1 MQINDTT
8 IAITQHNPALQIY
21 NVFVNVIRLVRV
33 VTSSGTQKSETV
45 IVSNMPCEIRWR
57 TGKERILFD
66 KTTYFRDATL
76 RCRVQAETIT
86 TKDVISYDGLKYEI
100 VSVIDL
106 RNLHKLLVIDIRRV
120 E

>member
-8 IAITQHNPALQIY
+8 IAITQHNPALQVY
-21 NVFVNVIRLVRV
+21 NAFVDVIRLVRV

-45 IVSNMPCEIRWR
+45 IVSNMPCAIRWR
-57 TGKERILFD
+57 SGKERILFN

-86 TKDVISYDGLKYEI
+86 TNDIIRHNGLDYEI
-100 VSVIDL
+100 VSAIDV